1 MRLGQL
7 SRKLSV
13 RPGDIIEFLSKNS
26 IQIDNDSNTRLDD
39 EHVVL
44 IMQHFAPGS
53 LTEESIDAV
62 QESDDLEKDLAEDL
76 EVSSPSSLESTAT
89 LQQEQQEEI
98 QDTVIKAPKIELSGL
113 KILGKID
120 LPERKK
126 KETLSD
132 AGQPAGQDTTGAEN
146 QKRPDRRRSLRD
158 DQGHKAH
165 RKNTIALKREQEAVE
180 AEKKRQERAQQ
191 QKEKRTQSYLR
202 RVKTAAPTK
211 SARLIEEP
219 TEELSKIED
228 TPTTLLGRFFR
239 WLKS

>member
-13 RPGDIIEFLSKNS
+13 RTGDIVEFLSKNS
-26 IQIDNDSNTRLDD
+26 IQIDNDSNARLDD
-39 EHVVL
+39 EYVTL
-44 IMQHFAPGS
+44 IVRHFASGLS
-53 LTEESIDAV
+53 TEQSIDV
-62 QESDDLEKDLAEDL
+62 GQESDSPEKDLVEAL
-76 EVSSPSSLESTAT
+76 EVSSPSPDESIEIP
-89 LQQEQQEEI
+89 QQQEEA

-132 AGQPAGQDTTGAEN
+132 TEQPAGQDTTATES
-146 QKRPDRRRSLRD
+146 QKRPDRRRSLRG
-158 DQGHKAH
+158 DQGQAR
-165 RKNTIALKREQEAVE
+165 RKNPIALQREQEAVE

-191 QKEKRTQSYLR
+191 QKEKRTQNYLR

-211 SARLIEEP
+211 SARLVEEP